1 MQFVTKERDNGL
13 ETGVALLAAF
23 ARWSR
28 ASTSNWW
35 ARIGRKHP
43 RLPFGN
49 EEANRIQRGRRGCT
63 APLRAKSICCSHATT
78 PPRIDMRNYLAMKP
92 REAPQRLSKP
102 WEVACRPGH
111 RRLAPCWLRVPD
123 ACDQLPFDCARLY
136 ATSDGAIVLRV
147 STS

>member
-28 ASTSNWW
+28 ASTSNRW

-63 APLRAKSICCSHATT
+63 APHRAKTHLLQSCDCTSENRYAQLSHDETERSSPAFIETMGSRLLSR
-78 PPRIDMRNYLAMKP
+78 PSEISAM
-92 REAPQRLSKP
+92 L
-102 WEVACRPGH
+102 VAR
-111 RRLAPCWLRVPD
+111 A
-123 ACDQLPFDCARLY
+123 
-136 ATSDGAIVLRV
+136 
-147 STS
+147 